1 MNELINVIL
10 ENEEGLTVALQVLLQ
25 LAAAFVGT
33 VAFSVLFSVPKEYRS
48 ACGVT
53 GGVGWAVYLMINSLN
68 HTPIIG
74 AFAASAVLTI
84 MSRYQAVQFKAPT
97 TIFLLCGIFTLVPG
111 AGIYYTAYYTFMGE
125 EATALSYGMDT
136 IKMAV
141 AIGLGIGVAY
151 SIPSFVFG
159 WKKEPEVWN
168 DEN

>member
-1 MNELINVIL
+1 MNEWMKVIL
-10 ENEEGLTVALQVLLQ
+10 ENEEGLTVALEVILQ

-33 VAFSVLFSVPKEYRS
+33 VAFSVLFSVPKKYRA

-84 MSRYQAVQFKAPT
+84 MSRYQAVQYKAPT

-111 AGIYYTAYYTFMGE
+111 AGIYYTAYYMFMGQE
-125 EATALSYGMDT
+125 EIALTYGIDT
-136 IKMAV
+136 IKTAV

-151 SIPSFVFG
+151 SIPSVVFG

-168 DEN
+168 EDN